1 MSIQMRRG
9 LSANL
14 DKSKL
19 VAGEIAVSLDTG
31 DVSVK
36 CTNKTVDLAS
46 KEDVAEKQDTLVIG
60 SDGFINLD

>member
-1 MSIQMRRG
+1 MAIQMRRG
-9 LSANL
+9 LRANL
-14 DKSKL
+14 DTSKL

-31 DVSVK
+31 EVSVK
-36 CTNKTVDLAS
+36 CTNKTVELAS

>member
-1 MSIQMRRG
+1 MRRG
-9 LSANL
+9 LRANL

-46 KEDVAEKQDTLVIG
+46 KDDVDEKQDTLVIG

>member
-1 MSIQMRRG
+1 MAIQVRRG
-9 LSANL
+9 LRANL
-14 DKSKL
+14 DTSKL

-31 DVSVK
+31 EVSVK
-36 CTNKTVDLAS
+36 CTNKTVELAS

>member
-1 MSIQMRRG
+1 MRRG
-9 LSANL
+9 LRANL

-46 KEDVAEKQDTLVIG
+46 KDDVAEKQDTLVIG
-60 SDGFINLD
+60 SDGFIDLD